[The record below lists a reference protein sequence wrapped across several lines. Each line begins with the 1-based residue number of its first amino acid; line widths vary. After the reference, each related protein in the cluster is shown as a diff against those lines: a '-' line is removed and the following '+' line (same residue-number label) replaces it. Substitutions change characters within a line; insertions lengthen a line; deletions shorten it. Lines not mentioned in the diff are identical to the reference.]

1 MGRGK
6 MSWFRRKKRRKI
18 ETRIID
24 VPLPIL
30 IRQNVYDSVF
40 DDVELISNR
49 MGLPPISA
57 EVSDMETDASFK
69 RISRFSPLLPFIDA
83 HADISARVSATAYLL
98 TLSDGD
104 EDKDLLEKELEE
116 IISLFKLVSVSASVS
131 CISTLLNLG
140 LLDTDVVPKDDEIT
154 LEEMYLEEEQ

>member
-1 MGRGK
+1 V
-6 MSWFRRKKRRKI
+6 SWFRRKKRRKI
-18 ETRIID
+18 ETKIID

-30 IRQNVYDSVF
+30 IRENIYDSVF
-40 DDVELISNR
+40 DDVELISNK

-57 EVSDMETDASFK
+57 EVSDMEKDASFK
-69 RISRFSPLLPFIDA
+69 RIARFSPLLPFIDA

-104 EDKDLLEKELEE
+104 NDKELLERELEE
-116 IISLFKLVSVSASVS
+116 IISLFKLVSVSSSVS

-140 LLDTDVVPKDDEIT
+140 LLETDVVPKDEIT
-154 LEEMYLEEEQ
+154 LEDMYPEEE

>member
-1 MGRGK
+1 

-18 ETRIID
+18 ETKIID

-30 IRQNVYDSVF
+30 IRENIYDSVF
-40 DDVELISNR
+40 DDVELISNK

-57 EVSDMETDASFK
+57 EVSDMEKDASFK
-69 RISRFSPLLPFIDA
+69 RIARFSPLLPFIDA

-104 EDKDLLEKELEE
+104 NDKELLERELEE
-116 IISLFKLVSVSASVS
+116 IISLFKLVSVSSSVS

-140 LLDTDVVPKDDEIT
+140 LLETDVVPKDEIT
-154 LEEMYLEEEQ
+154 LEDMYPEEE